1 MRDCVQATEV
11 IEQLKSS
18 SCIEAFGPH
27 RLDEPLLVRDT
38 VRRLGQVTPCSF
50 ERCLLRL
57 HFFDSNAAESRSTAD
72 G

>member
-1 MRDCVQATEV
+1 
-11 IEQLKSS
+11 
-18 SCIEAFGPH
+18 
-27 RLDEPLLVRDT
+27 LVRDT